1 MAISTVNPKSISMS
15 GPDTSSDST
24 SFLEQLIPDSFYTV
38 FREERTFLAL
48 IGIFFFVAGV
58 TFPNA
63 EVAKWVGF
71 ALAGYSAIA
80 NDSIQTIGTFLASN
94 EDKKWWVLWLFIG
107 GIFLATVSYSWY
119 IYDGDVS
126 YQRLASKGFAE
137 APTSFTF
144 LQIAAPIFLLLLT
157 RMRMPVS
164 TTFLL
169 LSCFAA
175 DASAIGSVLSKS
187 LSGYLVA
194 FVTAMIV
201 WIVLSRLIKKF
212 VKGNPHP
219 SWMIFQW
226 LTSGSLWAVWIMQDA
241 ANIAVYLP
249 RALTFVQFTAFA
261 LYIFFGL
268 GILFYLRGDKI
279 QKVVTEKSDVRD
291 IRSATII
298 DFVYAIILYYFKIKS
313 QIPMS
318 TTWVFIGLLAGRE
331 IAMTFTDARG
341 KGKPLSKSIKLIG
354 KDAGYAL
361 IGLTVSIA
369 LAIAINPGI
378 EDEILSYFF
387 G

>member
-1 MAISTVNPKSISMS
+1 MS
-15 GPDTSSDST
+15 KPENSASEA
-24 SFLEQLIPDSFYTV
+24 SFLEQLIPSSFYTILK
-38 FREERTFLAL
+38 EERSFLAL
-48 IGIFFFVAGV
+48 IGLFFFVAGV
-58 TFPNA
+58 TFPHA
-63 EVAKWVGF
+63 EIAKWVGF

-80 NDSIQTIGTFLASN
+80 NDSIQTIGTFIASN
-94 EDKKWWVLWLFIG
+94 EDKRWWVLWLFIG

-119 IYDGDVS
+119 TYSGDVS

-137 APTSFTF
+137 APQSFTF

-175 DASAIGSVLSKS
+175 DMSAIGSVLTKS

-194 FVTAMIV
+194 FVAAIIV
-201 WIVLSRLIKKF
+201 WIVLSRIIDKMT
-212 VKGNPHP
+212 KGEPHP
-219 SWMIFQW
+219 MWTVFQW
-226 LTSGSLWAVWIMQDA
+226 LTSGTLWAVWIMQDA

-249 RALTFVQFTAFA
+249 RTLSFGQFAAFA
-261 LYIFFGL
+261 LYIFLGL
-268 GILFYLRGDKI
+268 GILFYLRGDRI

-291 IRSATII
+291 IRSATVI

-331 IAMTFTDARG
+331 IAMSFTDARG
-341 KGKPLSKSIKLIG
+341 KGKPLKQSLKLIG
-354 KDAGYAL
+354 KDAGYAM
-361 IGLTVSIA
+361 IGLAVSIA
-369 LAIAINPGI
+369 LAIAINPEI
-378 EDEILSYFF
+378 ESEIIRYLFN
-387 G
+387 

>member
-1 MAISTVNPKSISMS
+1 MSTPE
-15 GPDTSSDST
+15 TSSDST
-24 SFLEQLIPDSFYTV
+24 TFLEQLIPDSFYTI

-48 IGIFFFVAGV
+48 IGIFFFTAGV

-63 EVAKWVGF
+63 EIAKWVGF

-80 NDSIQTIGTFLASN
+80 NDSIQTIGTFIASN

-107 GIFLATVSYSWY
+107 GIFLVTVSFSWY
-119 IYDGDVS
+119 VYEGDVS

-175 DASAIGSVLSKS
+175 DASAIGSVLTKS

-194 FVTAMIV
+194 FVAAIVV
-201 WIVLSRLIKKF
+201 WIALSRIIKKF
-212 VKGNPHP
+212 VTGEPKPY
-219 SWMIFQW
+219 WTVFQW
-226 LTSGSLWAVWIMQDA
+226 ITSGSLWAVWIMQDA

-249 RALTFVQFTAFA
+249 RSLSIGQFAVFA

-298 DFVYAIILYYFKIKS
+298 DFVYAAILYYFKIKS

-341 KGKPLSKSIKLIG
+341 KGKPLKTSLKLIG
-354 KDAGYAL
+354 KDAGYAM
-361 IGLTVSIA
+361 IGLAVSIA
-369 LAIAINPGI
+369 LAIAINPEI
-378 EDEILSYFF
+378 DDEIFHYFF

>member
-1 MAISTVNPKSISMS
+1 MTNPE
-15 GPDTSSDST
+15 TSSDSAT
-24 SFLEQLIPDSFYTV
+24 FLEQLIPDSFYTI

-48 IGIFFFVAGV
+48 IGIFFFTAGV

-63 EVAKWVGF
+63 EIAKWVGF

-80 NDSIQTIGTFLASN
+80 NDSIQTIGTFIASN

-107 GIFLATVSYSWY
+107 GIFLATVSFSWY
-119 IYDGDVS
+119 MYDGDVS

-175 DASAIGSVLSKS
+175 DASAIGSVLTKS

-194 FVTAMIV
+194 FVAAIVV
-201 WIVLSRLIKKF
+201 WIALSRIIKKF
-212 VKGNPHP
+212 VTGEPKPY
-219 SWMIFQW
+219 WTVFQW
-226 LTSGSLWAVWIMQDA
+226 ITSGSLWAVWIMQDA

-249 RALTFVQFTAFA
+249 RSLSLGQFAAFA

-341 KGKPLSKSIKLIG
+341 KGKPLKTSLKLIG
-354 KDAGYAL
+354 KDAGYAM
-361 IGLTVSIA
+361 IGLAVSIA
-369 LAIAINPGI
+369 LAIAINPEI
-378 EDEILSYFF
+378 DDEILFYFF